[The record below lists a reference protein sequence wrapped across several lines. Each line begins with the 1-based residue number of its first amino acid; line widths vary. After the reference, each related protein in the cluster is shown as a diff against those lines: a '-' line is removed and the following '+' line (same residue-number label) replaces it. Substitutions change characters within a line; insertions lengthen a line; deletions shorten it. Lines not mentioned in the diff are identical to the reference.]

1 MFFKKG
7 NGFQSEN
14 KKKAN
19 KLYLS
24 LYSEAKMAII
34 NERERIEHNGLII
47 NVSASSSTSVMLT
60 AAVQEETKKLLKKK
74 ILPPNS
80 SLDGVDVYIM
90 VRQFN
95 YGRIAIY
102 T

>member
-24 LYSEAKMAII
+24 LYSEAKVMII
-34 NERERIEHNGLII
+34 NGKERIEHNGLII
-47 NVSASSSTSVMLT
+47 NVSASASTSVMLT
-60 AAVQEETKKLLKKK
+60 SAVQEGTKKLLQK
-74 ILPPNS
+74 
-80 SLDGVDVYIM
+80 
-90 VRQFN
+90 
-95 YGRIAIY
+95 